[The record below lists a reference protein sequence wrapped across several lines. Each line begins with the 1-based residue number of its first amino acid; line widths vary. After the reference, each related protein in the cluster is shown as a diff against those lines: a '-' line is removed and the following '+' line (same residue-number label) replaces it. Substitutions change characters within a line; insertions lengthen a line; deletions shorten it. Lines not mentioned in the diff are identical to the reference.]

1 MLERNHWKIGSRSR
15 APRRGAGQVVRLALV
30 GVAPALAVFIWPGS
44 GARADEVTDW
54 NAIALQQVLM
64 SPGVSQPRIM
74 AMLGLAQFDAL
85 NSISPQYKQFSGL
98 PTYLPNAAG
107 ASPQAAANQAAY
119 AILLNAMPGRQADL
133 DAALASHLATIP
145 DGAAKT
151 AGIALGNAAAQRII
165 TYRANDH
172 TFDVVPYTPG
182 TNPGDWRPTGAAQ
195 LPAINAQW
203 PHVTPFTIA
212 SGSAFRNPNGPPALD
227 SAAFATAVNEVRDI
241 GSINSTTR
249 TQAQTD
255 TAKFWYTAAGTT
267 NQVPGIWN
275 RAAVNT
281 LQTHP
286 QQNLTAEAR
295 LMTLLNMAMHDDFIG
310 SNDDKFHYN
319 FWRPETA
326 IHMANTYNN
335 PQIAQDATWTP
346 LLPAPPFP
354 SYVSNHASLDGAA
367 AEVLKD
373 YYQTD
378 NITFTVG
385 TQGFVLPDRTY
396 TNFSDAALEGALSRI
411 YAGIHYRFDSD
422 DGLVLGRDVGSYVFA
437 NELQP
442 LPDPAGVTL
451 LVLAAGG
458 LLLARRRR

>member
-1 MLERNHWKIGSRSR
+1 M
-15 APRRGAGQVVRLALV
+15 RRREFVRVALV
-30 GVAPALAVFIWPGS
+30 GVAPALVLATWPGGS
-44 GARADEVTDW
+44 ARADEITDW
-54 NAIALQQVLM
+54 NAIALQQVLN
-64 SPGVSQPRIM
+64 STGVSQPRIM
-74 AMLGLAQFDAL
+74 AMMGLAQFDAL
-85 NSISPQYKQFSGL
+85 NSITPQYNQYSGL
-98 PTYLPNAAG
+98 PTFLPNAAG
-107 ASPQAAANQAAY
+107 ASPQAAADQAAY

-151 AGIALGNAAAQRII
+151 AGINVGNAAAQRMISL
-165 TYRANDH
+165 RANDH

-182 TNPGDWRPTGAAQ
+182 SNPGDWRPTGTAQ
-195 LPAINAQW
+195 LPAANAQW
-203 PHVTPFTIA
+203 PLVTPFTIKSA
-212 SGSAFRNPNGPPALD
+212 SQFRNPNGPPALT

-241 GSINSTTR
+241 GSSTSTTR

-255 TAKFWYTAAGTT
+255 TAKFWYTASGTT
-267 NQVPGIWN
+267 NAVPGIWN

-286 QQNLTAEAR
+286 QKDLVAEAR
-295 LMTLLNMAMHDDFIG
+295 LMALLNMAEHDDFIG
-310 SNDDKFHYN
+310 SNDDKYHYN

-326 IHMANTYNN
+326 IHMADTYNN
-335 PQIAQDATWTP
+335 PQVAKDANWTP
-346 LLPAPPFP
+346 FLVAPPFP

-367 AEVLKD
+367 AEILKE
-373 YYQTD
+373 YYGTD

-422 DGLVLGRDVGSYVFA
+422 DGLVLGRDVGGYVFA

-442 LPDPAGVTL
+442 IVPDPAGVTL
-451 LVLAAGG
+451 CVLGGAG
-458 LLLARRRR
+458 LLLTRRRPLTVGGGGRKR